1 MNSNSPAEEDQL
13 SAALEAYISAH
24 NQRKISRSLPEIWR
38 SLPRWRKYTAIV
50 LAPPFIIFC
59 VAMKLYIPL
68 AAWALFMTAV
78 PALER
83 RFSSKYKNQ
92 YVTAKNHAVD
102 ELISLA
108 KQRSGQEGK
117 VTDVEAVIHYA
128 NGALYDRKPLER
140 SPEQI
145 PVLIAAVQE
154 RLRHRSL

>member
-1 MNSNSPAEEDQL
+1 MQDSYPVSEEDRL
-13 SAALEAYISAH
+13 GAALEAYISAH

-68 AAWALFMTAV
+68 AAWALFMIAV

-92 YVTAKNHAVD
+92 YVVAKNHAVD
-102 ELISLA
+102 ELICLA
-108 KQRSGQEGK
+108 KKRAGQEGGI
-117 VTDVEAVIHYA
+117 TNAADVIHHA
-128 NGALYDRKPLER
+128 NGALYDRKPIER
-140 SPEQI
+140 SPDQI
-145 PVLIAAVQE
+145 SVLMAALKD
-154 RLRHRSL
+154 RLRQR